1 MAKTAAKG
9 AAAKRATS
17 KKATAAK
24 KAKASRGVTLLIGTR
39 KGAWF
44 FSSDASRRTW
54 RVDGPHFLGQIVNHI
69 VRDPRSGTLLMAA
82 KTGHLGPTIFRST
95 DKGRTWKE
103 AGRPPAFPSVGA
115 NGDATKARAV
125 SHTFWLS
132 PGHASEPGVWWA
144 GTSPPGLFVSTD
156 DGVSWE
162 SADGFNEHEMY
173 WKWCPADGGTPD
185 GALLNQIAIDPRD
198 AAHMYVA
205 TSTGGVFE
213 TKDRAKT
220 WRPLNKNVEANFFPD
235 PYPEYG
241 QDAHWIALAPT
252 NPDRLWQQNHCGIY
266 RLDRPGE
273 KWERIGKAMPK
284 DVGDIGFTIVP
295 HPRDDKC
302 AWVFPM
308 DGSTVW
314 PRTSPDGKPA
324 VYRTR
329 DGGRKWERQDKG
341 FPKKQ
346 GWFTVKRQAFCS
358 DAAKPVGLYLGTTGG
373 EVWASTN
380 EGGRFVQIAAHLP
393 EIYSV
398 EAVERL

>member
-1 MAKTAAKG
+1 MA
-9 AAAKRATS
+9 
-17 KKATAAK
+17 KATAKAK
-24 KAKASRGVTLLIGTR
+24 PKAKAAKGVTLLVGTR

-44 FSSDASRRTW
+44 FHSDATRKTW
-54 RVDGPHFLGQIVNHI
+54 KTDGPHFLGQVVNHL

-95 DKGRTWKE
+95 DKGKTWKE
-103 AGRPPAFPSVGA
+103 AVKPPAFPAVK
-115 NGDATKARAV
+115 GDGGRAV

-132 PGHASEPGVWWA
+132 PGHADEPGVWWA

-156 DGVSWE
+156 DGVTWASV
-162 SADGFNEHEMY
+162 DGFNEHEMY
-173 WKWCPADGGTPD
+173 FKWCPPDGGTPD
-185 GALLNQIAIDPRD
+185 GALLNQIVIDPRD
-198 AAHMYVA
+198 ATHMYIA

-213 TKDRAKT
+213 SKDRARS
-220 WRPLNKNVEANFFPD
+220 WRPLNKNVEASFFPD

-241 QDAHWIALAPT
+241 QDAHYIALAST
-252 NPDRLWQQNHCGIY
+252 NPDRIWQQNHCGIY

-273 KWERIGKAMPK
+273 KWERIGNAMPK
-284 DVGDIGFTIVP
+284 AVGDIGFTILD
-295 HPRDDKC
+295 HPRDEDT

-329 DGGRKWERQDKG
+329 DAGKSWERQDKG

-346 GWFTVKRQAFCS
+346 GWFTVKRQAFCR
-358 DAAKPVGLYLGTTGG
+358 DGMKAVGLYLGTTGG

-380 EGGRFVQIAAHLP
+380 EGGKFTQIARHLP

-398 EAVERL
+398 VAVERM